1 MGDPLSPFWTLP
13 NWHEIEENLRDII
26 KKEGIHPVDPITIA
40 SKADPFPMK
49 DVRDNWLESISR
61 GQYCGHNS
69 IRKTLLQDMF
79 DAVIENRVY
88 KVSRWVMNV
97 IEPDLR
103 NQANLIKAEGHA
115 QFDKTHGAATL
126 RSGPLSTTPAEDLN
140 NYDGTHRPIIGVRF
154 FHGGA
159 QQVVNDIAYYF
170 CYGFMRCNLS
180 QDAHLEEGIY
190 AYADIEAA
198 LSKLDYNLPTDRS
211 KCIGIVEGY
220 LSKRHEDKI
229 SLNPR
234 STKLIAVFPPGTL
247 RFTPLP

>member
-1 MGDPLSPFWTLP
+1 
-13 NWHEIEENLRDII
+13 
-26 KKEGIHPVDPITIA
+26 
-40 SKADPFPMK
+40 
-49 DVRDNWLESISR
+49 
-61 GQYCGHNS
+61 
-69 IRKTLLQDMF
+69 MF
-79 DAVIENRVY
+79 DAMIEGRVY
-88 KVSRWVMNV
+88 KVSRWVMNA
-97 IEPDLR
+97 IDPDLR
-103 NQANLIKAEGHA
+103 NQANLIKAEVHA

-140 NYDGTHRPIIGVRF
+140 NYDGTHRPIIGVRI

-170 CYGFMRCNLS
+170 CYGFMRCNLA

-190 AYADIEAA
+190 AYVDIETAI
-198 LSKLDYNLPTDRS
+198 SKLDYNTPTDRS

-234 STKLIAVFPPGTL
+234 STKLIAVFPLGH
-247 RFTPLP
+247 